1 MLNWDDGADADG
13 GSGGWRRTAAAMVTT
28 VSMVKVHSRNNGE
41 ATPSSQLKPR
51 VPPSL
56 LTSSAMRWL
65 KLAEFADPPLSP
77 PPRQGSGVRPSSTST
92 SPKKI
97 ANKRC
102 SLVKVAPQ
110 PILPNVQHHLE
121 EVCCIRSV
129 LACHQLRALLPQT
142 KSSRQ

>member
-65 KLAEFADPPLSP
+65 KLAEFAYPPPSP
-77 PPRQGSGVRPSSTST
+77 PPPSGKWCETNEYEPE
-92 SPKKI
+92 PEKKLQI
-97 ANKRC
+97 NDARW
-102 SLVKVAPQ
+102 SRL
-110 PILPNVQHHLE
+110 HH
-121 EVCCIRSV
+121 
-129 LACHQLRALLPQT
+129 
-142 KSSRQ
+142 SRFCQMCNTIWRKCAVFAVY